1 MSVDLPELMFR
12 LIRVRDVVVIENVCY
27 MLLQITQKMDFKK
40 TYGNFLDNFLGQYG
54 LLKKFQSIFNKT
66 ICTQ

>member
-1 MSVDLPELMFR
+1 MLYVATDNSKNGFGLHSV
-12 LIRVRDVVVIENVCY
+12 
-27 MLLQITQKMDFKK
+27 KK

-66 ICTQ
+66 ICTQWTNYTKC

>member
-1 MSVDLPELMFR
+1 MLYVATDNSKNGFGLHSV
-12 LIRVRDVVVIENVCY
+12 
-27 MLLQITQKMDFKK
+27 KK